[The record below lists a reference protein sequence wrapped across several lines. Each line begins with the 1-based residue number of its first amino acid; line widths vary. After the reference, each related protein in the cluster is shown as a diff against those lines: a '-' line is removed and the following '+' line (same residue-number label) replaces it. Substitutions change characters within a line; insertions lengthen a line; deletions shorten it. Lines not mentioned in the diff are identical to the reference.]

1 MSWLVLTDGSESFAT
16 DSEGRHQQIKAD
28 DNIDTLFVYGSLHND
43 QYFQIL
49 TGRSLPSQR
58 GELLDH
64 RRIQPKNSFAFAV
77 PWKGSCVCGKLLSG
91 VTPAILKKLDEY
103 EDEGRL
109 YHRRVALCRTD
120 KGTVPAFVYIGDP
133 KALKSYIKRG
143 FHERDRIEE
152 FVQRQVDRYL
162 ENKADRCLL
171 MDRGHFALMV
181 TRELL
186 SEEIESILRQ
196 HFTEAR
202 LPQFIIKHE
211 IENANLPS
219 LDWVAADQ
227 QAQRYAG
234 NYLALAVK
242 FMVFNQ
248 LEERFR
254 NDYRGHVQASD
265 DFYHR
270 TLSALMA
277 LKLLTDRQDQLR
289 QAMEK
294 LRVGGYADDLK
305 YTDYAIAAIMIADEL
320 YTRPSADDIVAWLNS
335 NRHPGRQ
342 PIGAELE
349 FSNLGRQAI
358 GAREDQDP
366 IYDGFYYFYDYDL
379 MRRGWKLGAHI
390 DDHGFLTTA
399 DTHTRGF
406 MELAFGRYKLLGDI
420 SKPATMDPWVLA
432 QMIRL
437 AIQYIDIN
445 PHSLHISLQT
455 SPDYP
460 FQPWPDPQH
469 ILCLLIL
476 GGDLRTDEKG
486 VLRELRVHHEEISH
500 PDVGICLSRLNRHHK
515 YPDDP
520 QWSSVVE
527 FQFPRLRADYDY
539 QPLIMA
545 LKGIQTSANP
555 FPLKGIKNG
564 PDPKH
569 FEELEK
575 AVKQWATSPAPV
587 PQASVDSFLSLVAQ
601 GLAEE
606 AREVGG
612 KYHGYARSMLDEI
625 EKQLRERNQMIAE
638 YRKTRTA

>member
-1 MSWLVLTDGSESFAT
+1 MSWLVATDESASLAT
-16 DSEGRHQQIKAD
+16 DSGGLHQQIEA
-28 DNIDTLFVYGSLHND
+28 IDTVETLFVYGSLHND

-49 TGRSLPSQR
+49 TGRSLPSQSA
-58 GELLDH
+58 ELLDH

-77 PWKGSCVCGKLLSG
+77 PWKGSSVRGKLLSG
-91 VTPAILKKLDEY
+91 VTSAILKRLDEY

-120 KGTVPAFVYIGDP
+120 AGTVPAFVYIGDP
-133 KALKSYIKRG
+133 KALRSYIKRG
-143 FHERDRIEE
+143 FQERDRIEE

-162 ENKADRCLL
+162 EHKADRCLL
-171 MDRGHFALMV
+171 MDRGHFALRV

-219 LDWVAADQ
+219 LDWVAADPK
-227 QAQRYAG
+227 AMRYAG
-234 NYLALAVK
+234 NYMALTVK
-242 FMVFNQ
+242 FMIFNQ

-277 LKLLTDRQDQLR
+277 LKLLTDRQEQLH
-289 QAMEK
+289 QAMAQA
-294 LRVGGYADDLK
+294 RVNGYADDLK

-320 YTRPSADDIVAWLNS
+320 YNRRSADGIVAWLNG
-335 NRHPGRQ
+335 NRHPGVQ

-349 FSNLGRQAI
+349 FSNLGRHAI
-358 GAREDQDP
+358 GAGEDQDP

-390 DDHGFLTTA
+390 DDHGFLTKA

-406 MELAFGRYKLLGDI
+406 IELAFGRYKLLGDI

-437 AIQYIDIN
+437 AINYIDIR
-445 PHSLHISLQT
+445 PHSLHVSIQT
-455 SPDYP
+455 SPDSP
-460 FQPWPDPQH
+460 FQAWADPQH
-469 ILCLLIL
+469 IFCLLLL
-476 GGDLRTDEKG
+476 GGDVSADERG
-486 VLRELRVHHEEISH
+486 VLRELRVYHEEISH

-515 YPDDP
+515 NPDDTH
-520 QWSSVVE
+520 WSSVVE
-527 FQFPRLRADYDY
+527 FQFPRLRANYDY

-545 LKGIQTSANP
+545 LKGIQASANP
-555 FPLKGIKNG
+555 YPLKGIKNC
-564 PDPKH
+564 PDPTYLA
-569 FEELEK
+569 ELENALK
-575 AVKQWATSPAPV
+575 RWAAAPVPV
-587 PQASVDSFLSLVAQ
+587 PQASLDGFLGLVAQ
-601 GLAEE
+601 GLEE
-606 AREVGG
+606 EGRQAGG
-612 KYHGYARSMLDEI
+612 GYHDYARSILEEI
-625 EKQLRERNQMIAE
+625 EGQLRARNQVIAE
-638 YRKTRTA
+638 YRKTPSV

>member
-1 MSWLVLTDGSESFAT
+1 LT
-16 DSEGRHQQIKAD
+16 
-28 DNIDTLFVYGSLHND
+28 
-43 QYFQIL
+43 
-49 TGRSLPSQR
+49 
-58 GELLDH
+58 
-64 RRIQPKNSFAFAV
+64 
-77 PWKGSCVCGKLLSG
+77 
-91 VTPAILKKLDEY
+91 
-103 EDEGRL
+103 
-109 YHRRVALCRTD
+109 
-120 KGTVPAFVYIGDP
+120 
-133 KALKSYIKRG
+133 
-143 FHERDRIEE
+143 
-152 FVQRQVDRYL
+152 
-162 ENKADRCLL
+162 
-171 MDRGHFALMV
+171 
-181 TRELL
+181 
-186 SEEIESILRQ
+186 
-196 HFTEAR
+196 
-202 LPQFIIKHE
+202 
-211 IENANLPS
+211 
-219 LDWVAADQ
+219 
-227 QAQRYAG
+227 
-234 NYLALAVK
+234 VK

-270 TLSALMA
+270 TLSGLMA

-294 LRVGGYADDLK
+294 LRVGGYTDDLK

-335 NRHPGRQ
+335 NRHPGLQ

-437 AIQYIDIN
+437 AIQYMDIN
-445 PHSLHISLQT
+445 PHSLHISIQA
-455 SPDYP
+455 SPDSP
-460 FQPWPDPQH
+460 FQTWADPQH
-469 ILCLLIL
+469 IMCLLIL
-476 GGDLRTDEKG
+476 GGDLRADEKG
-486 VLRELRVHHEEISH
+486 VLRELRVYHEEISH
-500 PDVGICLSRLNRHHK
+500 PQAGLCLSRLNRHHK
-515 YPDDP
+515 NPDDH

-555 FPLKGIKNG
+555 YPLKGIKNC
-564 PDPKH
+564 PDPKY

-587 PQASVDSFLSLVAQ
+587 PQASLDSFLGLVAQ

-606 AREVGG
+606 ARQVGG

-625 EKQLRERNQMIAE
+625 EKQLRERNHMIAE
-638 YRKTRTA
+638 YQKTRTA